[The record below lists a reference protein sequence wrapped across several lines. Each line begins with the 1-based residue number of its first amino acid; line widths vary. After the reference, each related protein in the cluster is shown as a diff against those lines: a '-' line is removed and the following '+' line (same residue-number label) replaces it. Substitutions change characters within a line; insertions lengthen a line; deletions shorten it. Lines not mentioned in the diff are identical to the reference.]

1 MFLSYDIFMKVAWL
15 GEDGVST
22 FNKYFCDCLNHERE
36 IDVDTLIMAMN
47 SRMQD
52 ERNKAGHIQ
61 MIEIDKL
68 GVSKKYVF
76 QNKN

>member
-1 MFLSYDIFMKVAWL
+1 MKVAWL

-52 ERNKAGHIQ
+52 EKSHTGHIQ
-61 MIEIDKL
+61 MIEITKL

-76 QNKN
+76 QNTN